1 MITLKNSTVTVEIAE
16 TGAEIRSMH
25 KDGKNIMWQ
34 GLPDIWSGVAPI
46 LFPICGGL
54 KDDKFIYKNK
64 EYTLNKHG
72 YARKTVFEVES
83 CTEVSATF
91 LHKSNAETL
100 KCYPFEYELRVIYD
114 LTESGIKVTYK
125 VDNKTDGD
133 MYFSI
138 GSHEAYATPTGV
150 EDYDII
156 FPENETLNA
165 VMIDGNLR
173 QKNTLPIIKN
183 SRVLPLYDKYFLID
197 ALIFTDLKS
206 KEATLRNRKTGSYI
220 NVKFEGK
227 PYFLIWHKHGAPYI
241 CLEPWAGIQDP
252 QDTDYDIT
260 KKEGMIRLAKSEKY
274 EVSHEI
280 TIGEEK

>member
-1 MITLKNSTVTVEIAE
+1 MITLNNGIMAAEISE
-16 TGAEIRSMH
+16 KGAELRVLL
-25 KDGKNIMWQ
+25 KNGKNYMWQ
-34 GLPDIWSGVAPI
+34 GIPEIWSGVAPI

-54 KDDKFIYKNK
+54 KNDKFIYENK

-72 YARKTVFEVES
+72 YARFTVFE
-83 CTEVSATF
+83 TEKSGENSVTF

-100 KCYPFEYELRVIYD
+100 KCYPFEYELRVTYN
-114 LTESGIKVTYK
+114 LTESGIKVTYT
-125 VDNKTDGD
+125 VDNKTDGN

-138 GSHEAYATPTGV
+138 GSHEAYATPSGV

-165 VMIDGNLR
+165 VMLDGNLL

-197 ALIFTDLKS
+197 ALVFKELKS
-206 KEATLRNRKTGSYI
+206 REATLRNRKTGSFV
-220 NVKFEGK
+220 NVKFDGK
-227 PYFLIWHKHGAPYI
+227 SYFLLWHKHGAPYI

-260 KKEGMIRLAKSEKY
+260 KKEGIIKLAKDGKY
-274 EVSHEI
+274 EISHEI
-280 TIGEEK
+280 TVGEE